1 MHGHAE
7 HDPADYVPR
16 DMLAEWAKRDPV
28 EEFAAALAGLGVL
41 GEEGV
46 KTIKEE
52 VHQVALD
59 AREQALADPL
69 PDPSTVEEGVY
80 AD

>member
-1 MHGHAE
+1 MF
-7 HDPADYVPR
+7 
-16 DMLAEWAKRDPV
+16 AEWAKRDPV
-28 EEFAAALAGLGVL
+28 EQFAATLAGLGVL

-69 PDPSTVEEGVY
+69 PDTSTVEEGVY

>member
-1 MHGHAE
+1 
-7 HDPADYVPR
+7 
-16 DMLAEWAKRDPV
+16 MLD
-28 EEFAAALAGLGVL
+28 
-41 GEEGV
+41 EEGV